1 MSRAISFGTTHTM
14 QGDLIKFS
22 YPLANIRD
30 ITLYTWS
37 NTGEGLII
45 SDAELS
51 TSWSAFQH
59 S

>member
-14 QGDLIKFS
+14 QGDLIKS
-22 YPLANIRD
+22 SSPLADIRD

-51 TSWSAFQH
+51 TSQSAF
-59 S
+59 